1 VWRWWIATLAP
12 IAAAHTF
19 HASIAQVDYITAR
32 KSLEV
37 IIWIHA
43 EDLERRMKLAN
54 GPRASFDKEKEAER
68 FVREYLRTH
77 FELKDRLG
85 RPLPMQW
92 VGIEVRTHFIA
103 AYFEAPAPGGIA
115 GVTLTNRILLAML
128 PDQVNTVKVKV
139 DGKERRE
146 LVFDNR
152 GAPKTQRLLELQSR
166 ESYN

>member
-1 VWRWWIATLAP
+1 MRFCLLLALTP
-12 IAAAHTF
+12 VVTAHTF
-19 HASIAQVDYITAR
+19 HASIAQVDYITSKKAF
-32 KSLEV
+32 EV
-37 IIWIHA
+37 IVWIHA
-43 EDLERRMKLAN
+43 EDLERRMKQAN

-85 RPLPMQW
+85 RPLAMQW
-92 VGIEVRTHFIA
+92 VGLEARTHFVA
-103 AYFEAPAPGGIA
+103 AYFESPAPNGI
-115 GVTLTNRILLAML
+115 GDVTLTNRILLAML

-146 LVFDNR
+146 LVFDNK
-152 GAPKTQRLLELQSR
+152 GAAKTQRLLGLQPR